1 MGANSLE
8 SKPERLNFISPEGA
22 LTRATRLPT
31 RSSIAITTRVLTAG
45 RKHEPKIEGIDI
57 ADKKPIPGT
66 RRISAKLGE
75 QHIKDRLIEYGGL
88 STQQL
93 QDLTGMNV
101 NQVRNRIR
109 NLIDM
114 GEAPPTASASSR
126 NREHKIAG

>member
-75 QHIKDRLIEYGGL
+75 VL
-88 STQQL
+88 
-93 QDLTGMNV
+93 
-101 NQVRNRIR
+101 
-109 NLIDM
+109 
-114 GEAPPTASASSR
+114 PTASASSR
-126 NREHKIAG
+126 NRKHKIAG

>member
-1 MGANSLE
+1 MASNNPGYSPK
-8 SKPERLNFISPEGA
+8 SKIDAIILKNCMRSP
-22 LTRATRLPT
+22 
-31 RSSIAITTRVLTAG
+31 IAITTRVLTAW
-45 RKHEPKIEGIDI
+45 REHEPKIEGIDI

-75 QHIKDRLIEYGGL
+75 QHIKDCLFEYGRL

-114 GEAPPTASASSR
+114 GEVLPTASASSR
-126 NREHKIAG
+126 NRKHKIAG